1 MEANVRFAYWAEDA
15 DGVTWEL
22 TVRAEVISGTRPV
35 INRRP
40 EDCDPGSP
48 AELLDIEVLDDQ
60 LRPLTVT
67 QIVTRFRAGTYSDI
81 VREALA
87 SDVEMPDPH

>member
-1 MEANVRFAYWAEDA
+1 MRANVRFAYWAEDA

-22 TVRAEVISGTRPV
+22 TVRAEVIPGTRPV

-48 AELLDIEVLDDQ
+48 AEVLSIQ
-60 LRPLTVT
+60 VFGEHSRRLTEEQVDA
-67 QIVTRFRAGTYSDI
+67 RFGAGTWADI